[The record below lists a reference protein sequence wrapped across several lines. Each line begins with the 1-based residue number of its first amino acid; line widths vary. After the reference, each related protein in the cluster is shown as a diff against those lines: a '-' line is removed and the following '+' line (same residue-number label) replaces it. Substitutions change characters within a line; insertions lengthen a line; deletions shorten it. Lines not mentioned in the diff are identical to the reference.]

1 MLHIN
6 NFYMSARLSKIVD
19 IYFHTWKNFQST
31 KNYSQLSNWNNLH
44 LIKCICCLMRMYRFG
59 NNMIIT
65 NYFSDSFISYLRKSS
80 AIFLQKLNLKQNLFY
95 RRNGRMNFVLD
106 EIWITLTI
114 ILWRVIY
121 NLAPLLCDTW
131 FCLRDEWFT
140 FT

>member
-1 MLHIN
+1 M
-6 NFYMSARLSKIVD
+6 KIVD
-19 IYFHTWKNFQST
+19 IYFHTRKNFQST

-65 NYFSDSFISYLRKSS
+65 NYFSDYFISYLRKSS
-80 AIFLQKLNLKQNLFY
+80 AIFLQKSNLKQNLFY